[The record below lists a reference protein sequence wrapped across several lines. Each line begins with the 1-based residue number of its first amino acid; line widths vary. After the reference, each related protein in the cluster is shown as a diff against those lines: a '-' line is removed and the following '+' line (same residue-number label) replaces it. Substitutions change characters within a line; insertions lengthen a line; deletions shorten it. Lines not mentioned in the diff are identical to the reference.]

1 MFIYTPAFLLVP
13 VVNFIML
20 NNIYKKQKENIKIKY
35 PELNLD
41 ISITELINALE
52 KYKKEEKIKF
62 KKQ

>member
-35 PELNLD
+35 PELN
-41 ISITELINALE
+41 
-52 KYKKEEKIKF
+52 
-62 KKQ
+62 